1 MQQRKTESPTL
12 KVKVLTIFPELFPG
26 FLGASLTGKAL
37 EQGLWTY
44 EAVNIRDYAF
54 DRHGSVDDT
63 PCGGGAGMIMRPDV
77 LGAALD
83 ANYQGGR
90 LLNMSPR
97 GKPLTQD
104 LVKELSREK
113 ELTIICSRFE
123 GIDQRVLD
131 EYRAEDISIGDYI
144 LTGGEQAAQIMLDA
158 VIRLLPGVLGNAAS
172 TSDES
177 FEQNLLEHPQ
187 YTRPVEWRGKT
198 VPEVLLSGHH
208 KNIAAWR
215 LEQAQAVT
223 EQNRPDLWKKYLD
236 SKRV

>member
-1 MQQRKTESPTL
+1 M